1 MSGTHDD
8 AAPMRRRRSGSFGVA
23 APGRASLGGGT
34 DSGYG
39 PHTPRPAH
47 LTDILS
53 VRLKWHEFHEI

>member
-1 MSGTHDD
+1 
-8 AAPMRRRRSGSFGVA
+8 MRRRRSGSFGVA